1 MFIIAGMK
9 TLLALCLLAATAL
22 ADYQTQ
28 DYSHLLGR
36 VKGLDDSVLKM
47 HFTLYEGYVK
57 NTNNLLATIE
67 GLAKSGQDRTA
78 IYGALKRRVGW
89 EMDGMLLHELYFSNL
104 GGRGKL
110 NPKLSLYKAIVQDF
124 GSFEAWKKE
133 FIATGLMRGIG
144 WVILYCDPKNKKL
157 HNIWIEE
164 HDLGH
169 LAGAT
174 PILIM
179 DVWEHAYI
187 TQFGLDRA
195 GYIDVFFNNID
206 WQQAQSR
213 FSET

>member
-1 MFIIAGMK
+1 MK
-9 TLLALCLLAATAL
+9 TLFSLCLLVTAVF
-22 ADYQTQ
+22 ANYQAQ

-36 VKGLDDSVLKM
+36 IKGLDDSVLKM
-47 HFTLYEGYVK
+47 HFILYEGYVK
-57 NTNNLLATIE
+57 NTNSLLATIE
-67 GLAKSGQDRTA
+67 DLVKSGQDRTA

-110 NPKLSLYKAIVQDF
+110 NKKLSLYKAIVNDF
-124 GSFEAWKKE
+124 GSYEAWKKD

-144 WVILYCDPKNKKL
+144 WVILYRDPKNKKL
-157 HNIWIEE
+157 QNIWIEE

-174 PILIM
+174 PILVM

-195 GYIDVFFNNID
+195 AYIDVFFNNID

-213 FSET
+213 SG

>member
-1 MFIIAGMK
+1 MKRLFI
-9 TLLALCLLAATAL
+9 LCLLAATAF
-22 ADYQTQ
+22 ADYQAE

-57 NTNNLLATIE
+57 NTNSLLATIE
-67 GLAKSGQDRTA
+67 DLAKTGKDRTA

-104 GGRGKL
+104 GGRGTL
-110 NPKLSLYKAIVQDF
+110 NPKLALYKAIVTDF
-124 GSFEAWKKE
+124 GSYEAWKKD

-144 WVILYCDPKNKKL
+144 WVILYRDPKNKKL

-169 LAGAT
+169 IAGAK
-174 PILIM
+174 PILVM

-187 TQFGLDRA
+187 TQFKLDRA
-195 GYIDVFFNNID
+195 AYIDVFFNNID

-213 FSET
+213 FSRD